1 MCKSKF
7 EGGNGIQEPPSF
19 QSCHARQVSLEDPKQ
34 SEFYHLKDIQSQI
47 FPLSDFLNS
56 KLGCNPSYTWRSTH
70 SSIEIIKK
78 GTRWEDRWMP
88 TPSTYKVISPLP
100 HHFDDF
106 PMVFAIIDPDTRRW
120 KADLLRRTFLPFEA
134 NTIQNI
140 SYSLPK
146 DKII

>member
-1 MCKSKF
+1 MLDKQAWRILKNLNSIISRTYRAKYF
-7 EGGNGIQEPPSF
+7 PS
-19 QSCHARQVSLEDPKQ
+19 
-34 SEFYHLKDIQSQI
+34 
-47 FPLSDFLNS
+47 SDFLNS
-56 KLGCNPSYTWRSTH
+56 KLGCNPLYTWRSTH
-70 SSIEIIKK
+70 SSIEIITK

-106 PMVFAIIDPDTRRW
+106 PMVSAIIDPDTRRW